1 MVDLENVN
9 FSYDERY
16 DALQDISLHIPQGEC
31 ILLCG
36 ESGCGKT
43 TITKLINGLIPYFTP
58 GEYLTGKVSVGGKI
72 VAETPVYELAKA
84 VGSVFQNPKSQ
95 FFNLDSDSELAF
107 GLENEGLP
115 PAEIAERV
123 SKAIHD
129 LHIENLE
136 HRGIFSMSGGEKQ
149 SLAFASVFAMQPKIF
164 VLDEPSANLDITAIE
179 VLREQIAKIKQN
191 GHTVIIA
198 EHRLYFLADLADRI
212 VFLKAG
218 KIKRIFDNKDFT
230 ALSETERIS
239 LGLRTI
245 KPALLTLSDTV
256 FKSDRDLMVK
266 NLSCAYKKNTV
277 LQNVNFSASYG
288 DVIGIVGHNG
298 AGKSTFCECLCG
310 LIKAHTGDIIFE
322 GEKLSPKSCRSKCA
336 FVMQDVNHQLFS
348 DSVWEECM
356 LGSSHDKQ
364 DKISGILQ
372 RFGLLDYKD
381 IHPMALSGGQKQR
394 LAVATA
400 ILSGKKILIFDEPTS
415 GLDYHNMREVSVLF
429 KELSRTGHII
439 IVVSH
444 DIEFL
449 NETCTSKFQL

>member
-1 MVDLENVN
+1 MVDLEHIN
-9 FSYDERY
+9 FSYDGQRG
-16 DALQDISLHIPQGEC
+16 ALQDISLHIQQGEC
-31 ILLCG
+31 VLLCG

-58 GEYLTGKVSVGGKI
+58 GEHLTGMVSVGDKI
-72 VAETPVYELAKA
+72 VADTKIYELAKT

-115 PAEIAERV
+115 PMEIAERV
-123 SKAIHD
+123 KKTVHD
-129 LHIENLE
+129 LHIENLV

-149 SLAFASVFAMQPKIF
+149 SLAFASVFAMQPKVF
-164 VLDEPSANLDITAIE
+164 VLDEPSANLDMTSIE
-179 VLREQIAKIKQN
+179 ILREQIAKIKQN

-218 KIKRIFDNKDFT
+218 KIEKIFNNSDFL
-230 ALSETERIS
+230 ALSEKERIT

-245 KPALLTLSDTV
+245 RPTLLTLPDNDFYSD
-256 FKSDRDLMVK
+256 SDLIVK
-266 NLSCAYKKNTV
+266 NLSYSYKGNVV
-277 LQNVNFSASYG
+277 LQNINFSASFG

-310 LIKAHTGDIIFE
+310 LMKAQTGKILFE
-322 GEKLSPKSCRSKCA
+322 GKRLSPKNCRSKCA
-336 FVMQDVNHQLFS
+336 FVMQDVNHQLFL

-356 LGSSHDKQ
+356 LSTPHDEQ
-364 DKISGILQ
+364 GRTVGLLQ
-372 RFGLLDYKD
+372 RFGLLKYKD
-381 IHPMALSGGQKQR
+381 THPMALSGGQKQR
-394 LAVATA
+394 LAVVTA
-400 ILSGKKILIFDEPTS
+400 ILSGKKVLIFDEPTS
-415 GLDYHNMREVSVLF
+415 GLDYHNMREVSTLF
-429 KELSRTGHII
+429 KELSRTGHIVL
-439 IVVSH
+439 VVSH

>member
-1 MVDLENVN
+1 MVDLEKVN
-9 FSYDERY
+9 FSYDEQYGTLR
-16 DALQDISLHIPQGEC
+16 DISLHIRQGEC
-31 ILLCG
+31 LLLCG

-58 GEYLTGKVSVGGKI
+58 GEYLSGKVCVSGKV
-72 VAETPVYELAKA
+72 VADTKIYELAKT

-115 PAEIAERV
+115 PAKIAERI
-123 SKAIHD
+123 SKTIHD
-129 LHIENLE
+129 LHIESLE

-149 SLAFASVFAMQPKIF
+149 SLAFASVFAMQPKVF
-164 VLDEPSANLDITAIE
+164 VLDEPSANLDMSAIE
-179 VLREQIAKIKQN
+179 ILRKQIAKIKQR

-212 VFLKAG
+212 VYLKAG
-218 KIKRIFDNKDFT
+218 KIEKIFDNEDFI
-230 ALSETERIS
+230 ALSEEERIS

-245 KPALLTLSDTV
+245 KPVPLTLSDNI
-256 FKSDRDLMVK
+256 FKSDSDLIIS
-266 NLSCAYKKNTV
+266 NLSCAYKKSIV
-277 LQNVNFSASYG
+277 LQNINFSASFG
-288 DVIGIVGHNG
+288 DIIGIVGHNG

-310 LIKAHTGDIIFE
+310 LMKAQTGRITFK
-322 GEKLSPKSCRSKCA
+322 GKSLSPKNCRSNCA

-356 LGSSHDKQ
+356 LSTFHNNHDKI
-364 DKISGILQ
+364 DGLLQ
-372 RFGLLDYKD
+372 RFDLLKYKD
-381 IHPMALSGGQKQR
+381 THPMALSGGQKQR

-415 GLDYHNMREVSVLF
+415 GLDYFNMREVSTLF
-429 KELSRTGHII
+429 KELSRAGHIV

-449 NETCTSKFQL
+449 NETCTSKFLL